1 MSDTTH
7 LLIPYAAVQS
17 PGGQQALEDLA
28 LPHLDRLLAR
38 LSPLENDVGDEES
51 PSPPHERA
59 LARALG
65 LPGGD
70 GYLAWAAWQVRQ
82 TGSAPAVPD
91 GTDGTDKAN
100 NADKADNAA
109 WAFITPCHWQVSTD
123 HITLHDPAALGLDEA
138 SSRALLAVIAPWF
151 EQDGITLLY
160 DQPTRWLAHGEVF
173 ADLCST
179 SLERVLHRDVR
190 CWLQSAEQHPVL
202 RRLHSEM
209 QMLLYTHPWNDARE
223 ALRQPTVNAL
233 WVHGAGRL
241 PATATPKLP
250 PPQMPLTL
258 RDAALR
264 EDWAAW
270 ASAWQQLD
278 AGPIAQLAAQI
289 ARGGAAQ
296 LTLCGECSAF
306 SWHSAQRTL
315 RQRVS
320 SLFGTKPFND
330 VRFKL

>member
-7 LLIPYAAVQS
+7 LLIPYAGVQS
-17 PGGQQALEDLA
+17 PGGQQALASLE
-28 LPHLDRLLAR
+28 LPNLERLLAR
-38 LSPLENDVGDEES
+38 LSPLESDIGDEES

-70 GYLAWAAWQVRQ
+70 GQLAWAAWQVQ
-82 TGSAPAVPD
+82 HGSLAAGVP
-91 GTDGTDKAN
+91 
-100 NADKADNAA
+100 DNAA

-138 SSRALLAVIAPWF
+138 GSRALLAVIAPWF

-173 ADLCST
+173 AKLRST
-179 SLERVLHRDVR
+179 SLERVLQRDVR
-190 CWLQSAEQHPVL
+190 AWLQSAEHHPLL

-209 QMLLYTHPWNDARE
+209 QMLLYTHPWNEARE
-223 ALRQPTVNAL
+223 AQRQPTVNAF
-233 WVHGAGRL
+233 WVHGAGQL
-241 PATATPKLP
+241 AANTPVKQQAP
-250 PPQMPLTL
+250 HMPLTL

-278 AGPIAQLAAQI
+278 AGPVAELAAQA
-289 ARGGAAQ
+289 ARGSAVQ
-296 LTLCGECSAF
+296 LTLCGESSAF
-306 SWHSAQRTL
+306 SWHSAPRSL
-315 RQRVS
+315 RQRIS
-320 SLFGTKPFND
+320 SLFGSKPFAD
-330 VRFKL
+330 VRYKL